1 MVPADR
7 STTNRFVT
15 LKSSPSQPNT
25 TYPLVSVVMPAY
37 NARPFIEEAIRSV
50 LNQDYPNIEL
60 VVVDDGSRDGTPEAA
75 EQFDVRVKVLRQRNA
90 GPAAARNRGIAAA
103 GGDFIAFLDADDVWF
118 PGKVSMQVQY
128 LQGHPDVGVV
138 FGGFL
143 RWYPQPDGSFLAA
156 PAPVNLGSPLKL
168 VPGHSG
174 WIYKDILLDSVIC
187 IITAMVR
194 RSVIEKVGTFDESL
208 RTGEDYDF
216 WLRVSRQF
224 RAAEFDRTLAYYRM
238 HAASTTQVPRKE
250 NNEYKVLLKT
260 LAACGPAGPD
270 KVATPESALR
280 ERFFKLCFDHGYFH
294 VHRGD
299 AEVAQ
304 EAFSAALHYS
314 PLRPKVW
321 IYWML
326 AVIKRHTVRPPLRK

>member
-1 MVPADR
+1 
-7 STTNRFVT
+7 
-15 LKSSPSQPNT
+15 
-25 TYPLVSVVMPAY
+25 MPAY
-37 NARPFIEEAIRSV
+37 NARPFIEDAIRSV
-50 LNQDYPNIEL
+50 LNQDYPNLEL
-60 VVVDDGSRDGTPEAA
+60 VVVDDGSKDGTPDAA
-75 EQFDVRVKVLRQRNA
+75 EQFGSRVKVLRQDNS
-90 GPAAARNRGIAAA
+90 GPAAARNSGIAAA
-103 GGDFIAFLDADDVWF
+103 RGDFITFLDADDVWL

-128 LQGHPDVGVV
+128 LQHHPDVGVV

-143 RWYPQPDGSFLAA
+143 HWCPQPDGSYLAA

-168 VPGHSG
+168 VPEHSG

-194 RSVIEKVGTFDESL
+194 RSVIETVGVFDESL

-224 RAAEFDRTLAYYRM
+224 RAAGFDRTLAYYRM
-238 HAASTTQVPRKE
+238 HAASTTQVPRTE
-250 NNEYKVLLKT
+250 SNEYKVLLKT
-260 LAACGPAGPD
+260 LTRHGPAGPD
-270 KVATPESALR
+270 KVAPPESALR
-280 ERFFKLCFDHGYFH
+280 ARFFKLCFDHGYFH

-304 EAFSAALHYS
+304 QAFGAAIRHS
-314 PLRPKVW
+314 PLRPKAW

-326 AVIKRHTVRPPLRK
+326 ATIKRHAVRRRLKQ